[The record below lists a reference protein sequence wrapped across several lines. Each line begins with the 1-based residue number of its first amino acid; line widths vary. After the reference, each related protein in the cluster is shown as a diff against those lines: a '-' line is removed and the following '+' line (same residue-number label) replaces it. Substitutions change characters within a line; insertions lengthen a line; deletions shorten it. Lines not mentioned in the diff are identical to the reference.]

1 MNPGNEFTVAMPRFE
16 GNAACAETDPDA
28 FYPEPGGEGI
38 VVANQAR
45 AICNGCEIRRQCL
58 QWAIDNNEA
67 GIWGGLTEDQRK
79 KIVGSKDRTVT
90 QYRERVHGNEAGEAQ
105 HRRRGEPI
113 CERCKV
119 GVREQRAKR
128 DRLRARGAA

>member
-45 AICNGCEIRRQCL
+45 AICGGCEIRTQCL
-58 QWAIDNNEA
+58 HWALANGEA
-67 GIWGGLTEDQRK
+67 GIWGGLTEEQRNQIRRRPRPATHK
-79 KIVGSKDRTVT
+79 T
-90 QYRERVHGNEAGEAQ
+90 ERVHGNEAGEAQ
-105 HRRRGEPI
+105 HRRRGEPV
-113 CERCKV
+113 CDRCKI
-119 GVREQRAKR
+119 GVREQRER
-128 DRLRARGAA
+128 RERRRGDVA